1 VVSRLR
7 VLLPAFLL
15 LVAAGLSAAARWS
28 EVSLRGSVGLAE
40 TVYRGTEFSG
50 PPALQRVTRALDLSV
65 LDEHPQLPRR
75 YFSSRFAGTWLV
87 AEPGPV
93 EIYAGGDDSVRIF
106 VDDELII
113 ERNQELGFATIAA
126 GTKLSAGPHRI
137 LIEYVQRGGDAALRV
152 LWAPEGKAPRPIPPE
167 SLFVGPPD
175 AILVARARRAAR
187 LAELARLVWIAFGAA
202 GLSVLVPLV
211 GRTVRRWLSSGVPQ
225 DLVRRALH
233 SVAQWQALYARPAF
247 WLASGAA
254 ILWSAGVRMPA
265 LNPQT
270 LWSDDVAVACLAK
283 LDSLWTALT
292 VPAPLAPGF
301 VALLW
306 VARRMIGDPEVSL
319 QALPLMFGLVGPLVT
334 GIVVSRLTASRML
347 GFIAVVLA
355 LGTAN
360 LAQYSV
366 FVKPYTLDY
375 TLTALF
381 LLLAALL
388 LVEGREV
395 RLAAAAAGLVA
406 VMFSVPSV
414 FVSVALVHLV
424 SVVPGLNVR
433 TSPPSR
439 RLRWG
444 TVAAFNL
451 LLAVV
456 YIVVFRHR
464 SDPALRAWWSDGFA
478 PAASLVDLV
487 RFLRT
492 TGWTAIQ
499 EALPAPLA
507 ALAPLA
513 GIGLA
518 ALVISPRW
526 RWFGLF
532 LALVFAG
539 AIAASM
545 LQIYPIGI
553 GTRARVSIYTYPLT
567 TVLVAVGFDALIR
580 WLPIRAPAR
589 AAAAIAVVFCVARVT
604 PPAYP
609 KLDQVQ
615 LVRALESSATPDDAI
630 VLNTPGASLAGYYT
644 SWPISAQAD
653 QSPYGFAVRI
663 ERPRTLTLPR
673 AAEEG
678 GPGLELLDRFLDSE
692 KPERV
697 RFFSTRRGTD
707 AAENAIR
714 QHGFKEVRRSTGD
727 VSARLIEY
735 RRAGSQEEPRNFRSS
750 GQPPPQELPR
760 QP

>member
-1 VVSRLR
+1 MVSRLR

-126 GTKLSAGPHRI
+126 STKLSAGPHRI

-167 SLFVGPPD
+167 SLFVGLPD

-283 LDSLWTALT
+283 LDSPWTALT

-306 VARRMIGDPEVSL
+306 VARRMLGDPEVSL

-375 TLTALF
+375 ALTALF
-381 LLLAALL
+381 LLIAVGL
-388 LVEGREV
+388 LVDRRHV
-395 RLAAAAAGLVA
+395 QRPAAAAGLA
-406 VMFSVPSV
+406 ALLFSIPSV
-414 FVSVALVHLV
+414 FVSLALVHLALL
-424 SVVPGLNVR
+424 VPWPRPRGDL
-433 TSPPSR
+433 PSR
-439 RLRWG
+439 WRRWRTVVGFDVLLGVIFVFVLRS
-444 TVAAFNL
+444 
-451 LLAVV
+451 
-456 YIVVFRHR
+456 R
-464 SDPALRAWWSDGFA
+464 SNPPLQAWWSSGFA
-478 PAASLVDLV
+478 PVTSLADFAG
-487 RFLRT
+487 FLST
-492 TGWTAIQ
+492 TGWTAIR
-499 EALPAPLA
+499 EALPGPAM

-513 GIGLA
+513 AVGMA
-518 ALVISPRW
+518 ALLTSPSR
-526 RWFGLF
+526 RWFGVF
-532 LALVFAG
+532 LAIVYSG
-539 AIAASM
+539 AIAASA
-545 LQIYPIGI
+545 LEIYPIGI
-553 GTRARVSIYTYPLT
+553 GSRARVSIYSYGMT
-567 TVLVAVGFDALIR
+567 TALVIVGFDALTR
-580 WLPIRAPAR
+580 RLPIRGLAR
-589 AAAAIAVVFCVARVT
+589 AAAALASVLCVIRLP

-609 KLDQVQ
+609 GLDQIRLAQV
-615 LVRALESSATPDDAI
+615 LESRAAANDAI
-630 VLNTPGASLAGYYT
+630 VLNTSAAYLAGYYT

-678 GPGLELLDRFLDSE
+678 GPGLEVLDRFLDSE
-692 KPERV
+692 KPARV
-697 RFFSTRRGTD
+697 FLFSTRRGTS
-707 AAENAIR
+707 AAERAIQAR
-714 QHGFKEVRRSTGD
+714 GFEETWRMTGD
-727 VSARLIEY
+727 VSARLTEF
-735 RRAGSQEEPRNFRSS
+735 RRS
-750 GQPPPQELPR
+750 G
-760 QP
+760 